1 MPLDVVRQGYD
12 VGMFSKTLA
21 MTAALGVGLF
31 SVAML
36 AQPRPPAPGSVR
48 FPLPTDPQVYDTFQQ
63 KIRVSV
69 VAHGIPRPWGL
80 LPLPDGDFL
89 VSVREA
95 GQVLAIRKGVLDPK
109 PLTGLPAMRT
119 TRTTGMLDMAL
130 HPKFAENKWIYFT
143 YHKSLDGTTFTL
155 ALARGRYDGAGFS
168 EVKELYAGNAVQTGG
183 SRLTFAPDG
192 LIYITVGG
200 AARSPDAE
208 ATNTIFGKTLR
219 LKDDGTVPSDN
230 PFVGKAGARPEI
242 FTIGHRDHHGIAV
255 YPPTGQVWEAELGP
269 LGGDKINILKPGAN
283 YGWPKYGYGRDNNGS
298 PMEHPNRDGIEPSW
312 ITWNPG
318 ITPSGM
324 LFYSGDKF
332 PEWKGNLF
340 VGSIQRGRIPG
351 TGAIERIVFN
361 EQLWE
366 LRRETILRDYHQRIR
381 DVRQGPDGFI
391 YALTEED
398 DGAVLKIE
406 PAK

>member
-1 MPLDVVRQGYD
+1 MSFTRQ
-12 VGMFSKTLA
+12 FSKVCALA
-21 MTAALGVGLF
+21 AMAAALWASSPGI
-31 SVAML
+31 AI
-36 AQPRPPAPGSVR
+36 AQPRQPAPTAPR
-48 FPLPTDPQVYDTFQQ
+48 FPLPTAPRDYDTFQQ
-63 KIRVSV
+63 KIKVSV
-69 VAHGIPRPWGL
+69 VAHGIGRPWSL

-89 VSVREA
+89 VSVRPT

-119 TRTTGMLDMAL
+119 SRTTGMLDMVL
-130 HPKFAENKWIYFT
+130 HPNFATNKWIYFT
-143 YHKSLDGTTFTL
+143 YHKQLEGTTFTL
-155 ALARGRYDGAGFS
+155 ALARGHYDGAGFS
-168 EVKELYAGNAVQTGG
+168 DVKDLYVGNPVQTGG
-183 SRLTFAPDG
+183 SRMTFGPDG
-192 LIYITVGG
+192 LLYITVGG
-200 AARSPDAE
+200 AGRSPDAE
-208 ATNTIFGKTLR
+208 ATTTIFGKTLR
-219 LKDDGTVPSDN
+219 LKDDGTVPPDN

-255 YPPTGQVWEAELGP
+255 YPATGQIWEAELGP

-324 LFYSGDKF
+324 LFYTGDKF

-351 TGAIERIVFN
+351 TGALERVVFS

-366 LRRETILRDYHQRIR
+366 QRRETILQDLHQRIL
-381 DVRQGPDGFI
+381 DVRQGPDGYI
-391 YALTEED
+391 YLLTEEE
-398 DGAVLKIE
+398 DGAVLRLE
-406 PAK
+406 PR